1 MVNKHK
7 KILSIIYIRKLQTA
21 SQDGRIGKHSLPSTA
36 KITTRLQN
44 KYHPESS
51 ENRAVR
57 KSNNQGIKEAT
68 FIQMGRRGRDVQTCR
83 EVQRCTG
90 TQRCGTGGPKYVW

>member
-21 SQDGRIGKHSLPSTA
+21 SQDGGIGKHSLPSTG

-68 FIQMGRRGRDVQTCR
+68 FIQIGRRGRDP
-83 EVQRCTG
+83 EKHGGMQRGAEMWNGWPHTHI
-90 TQRCGTGGPKYVW
+90 